1 MWPISEEGAARAD
14 RVGRARK
21 AGRGDR
27 GRVAVEAAIEVA
39 TRVRITP
46 EIIAAAKPTV
56 PWLTE
61 KERIAR
67 AFRAA
72 GFEVEE

>member
-1 MWPISEEGAARAD
+1 MTAVDDRRQAARE
-14 RVGRARK
+14 
-21 AGRGDR
+21 AGQDTASVSA
-27 GRVAVEAAIEVA
+27 VAVNAIDAAIETA
-39 TRVRITP
+39 TRVQITS

-61 KERIAR
+61 KERLAR